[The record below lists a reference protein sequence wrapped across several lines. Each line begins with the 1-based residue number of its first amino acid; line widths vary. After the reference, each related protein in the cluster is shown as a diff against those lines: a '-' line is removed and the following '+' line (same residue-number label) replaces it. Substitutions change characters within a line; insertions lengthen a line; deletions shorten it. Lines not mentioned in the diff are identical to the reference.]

1 MILFVAKFA
10 VKHSTA
16 IITRSYVHSLE
27 MQLHADVPQATPTQV
42 LICGPLLR
50 WQELA
55 RLYVHTEFEERS
67 LIVCEILRVP
77 NVELLSR
84 DPMPLTF

>member
-1 MILFVAKFA
+1 
-10 VKHSTA
+10 
-16 IITRSYVHSLE
+16 

-67 LIVCEILRVP
+67 LIRLRNIEGP
-77 NVELLSR
+77 KCR
-84 DPMPLTF
+84 TFVT